1 MERIGLFSEMGYI
14 SIGDAYV
21 TTFNRPFNKAASK
34 NRQMLPGGSK
44 MKSALQAGYFDPV
57 FKRVFDSEAYSD
69 PVKQRRLFRMEESK
83 KNVGQ
88 IFRPNDGEKMRS
100 GLGSYYGT
108 FGGSMPAFSAELK
121 ARGEYKAPGK
131 NFYTNPS
138 KHGTGYGYP
147 GLTIGK
153 QYEHSAENYNISK
166 DMYKAENERHRS
178 QLKGGPF
185 RLNMYPREYFD
196 ANPFHSDR
204 PLPPLKKT
212 EEKIKDVKPFK
223 PSSPAKE
230 PGGMKAGTFD
240 PYPLHSDDPYRPLL
254 GMGDTAAK
262 GGRLFHPPSGPKS
275 RPVQSVL
282 AAHVVK
288 SMTPM
293 NYKTVHLSSY

>member
-1 MERIGLFSEMGYI
+1 MAGGGKTDMERIGLFSEMGYI
-14 SIGDAYV
+14 SIGDTYV
-21 TTFNRPFNKAASK
+21 TTFNRPFNEAASK
-34 NRQMLPGGSK
+34 NRQMIPGGSK

-88 IFRPNDGEKMRS
+88 VFRPNDGEKKR
-100 GLGSYYGT
+100 Y
-108 FGGSMPAFSAELK
+108 
-121 ARGEYKAPGK
+121 
-131 NFYTNPS
+131 
-138 KHGTGYGYP
+138 
-147 GLTIGK
+147 
-153 QYEHSAENYNISK
+153 
-166 DMYKAENERHRS
+166 AENERHRS

-196 ANPFHSDR
+196 VNPFHSDR

-212 EEKIKDVKPFK
+212 EEKIKEATPFK

-230 PGGMKAGTFD
+230 PGGMKAGTFE

-254 GMGDTAAK
+254 GMADTASK
-262 GGRLFHPPSGPKS
+262 GGSLFHPPSGPKS
-275 RPVQSVL
+275 RPVQSVI

-293 NYKTVHLSSY
+293 NYKNVHLSSY